1 MDNLLTYA
9 PDDIRDKIYSKII
22 YPQPKEL
29 INEIKQVSLHREILR
44 HLNNGYSTKLL
55 PTKEDVQNEMLK
67 IPGLMESYVRLCEEN
82 KESDMIRVKKIN
94 EEKARIRNKFA

>member
-1 MDNLLTYA
+1 MDNLLKYA
-9 PDDIRDKIYSKII
+9 PDDIQDKIYSNII

-67 IPGLMESYVRLCEEN
+67 IPGLMESYVKLCEEN
-82 KESDMIRVKKIN
+82 KKSDMIRVKKIN

>member
-1 MDNLLTYA
+1 MDNLLKYA
-9 PDDIRDKIYSKII
+9 PDDIQDKIYSKII

-67 IPGLMESYVRLCEEN
+67 IPGLMESYVKLCEEN
-82 KESDMIRVKKIN
+82 KKSDMIRVKKIN

>member
-1 MDNLLTYA
+1 MDKLLKYT
-9 PDDIRDKIYSKII
+9 PDDIQYKIYAKII

-29 INEIKQVSLHREILR
+29 IDEIKQVSLYREILR

-82 KESDMIRVKKIN
+82 KKLDIIRVKKIN
-94 EEKARIRNKFA
+94 DEKLRIRNKFA